1 MHALS
6 RHPKTI
12 PADLLPI
19 SNISPK
25 TNTGEFFYPPVP
37 ELQKYTVLVV
47 TLVTAG
53 TRTRCKCE
61 SSNLSVQRRSAKKTN
76 KIRHC
81 DGAGCRRR
89 GLNCRSSDYQEKV
102 VIPLDR

>member
-1 MHALS
+1 MRLLGHVKKESILRMHALS

-12 PADLLPI
+12 PANLLPI

-53 TRTRCKCE
+53 TRTRC
-61 SSNLSVQRRSAKKTN
+61 VQTQR
-76 KIRHC
+76 
-81 DGAGCRRR
+81 
-89 GLNCRSSDYQEKV
+89 
-102 VIPLDR
+102 